1 MYSEQL
7 EQWISM
13 KYKDNPI
20 DGSSEK
26 VNRRNFGNKN
36 IVIVKINS
44 SSNLFEVLEN
54 QFSSFNNFVA
64 Y

>member
-1 MYSEQL
+1 
-7 EQWISM
+7 M